1 MLSRARA
8 GARARKMVILIR
20 YHIEMIL
27 YCPCLSIALQVP
39 FIFLQVAA
47 LAKHIHT

>member
-8 GARARKMVILIR
+8 GARARKMVILIQ

-27 YCPCLSIALQVP
+27 YHSEN
-39 FIFLQVAA
+39 
-47 LAKHIHT
+47 